1 MKGQTIYYNC
11 PECGKE
17 NGIKMWLSAVSLAGF
32 KSTIWKCKCG
42 FQDDFEQMKQRS
54 ENKSITSL

>member
-1 MKGQTIYYNC
+1 MKGKTIFYNC

-17 NGIKMWLSAVSLAGF
+17 NGIKMWLGPVNIGGF

-42 FQDDFEQMKQRS
+42 FQDDLEQMKERS
-54 ENKSITSL
+54 ENNSIKSL